1 MTGIPA
7 ALSLTGAVGLG
18 LSASALHARAHRR
31 REARLGLLLD
41 AVAAFPGGAMVPQ
54 IADKLGL
61 TPYQRGKVYADL
73 DVLERR
79 GMVVQHF
86 DGKRMSWT
94 ATRGA
99 SHVRDHQ
106 A

>member
-41 AVAAFPGGAMVPQ
+41 VVAEFPGGAMVPQ
-54 IADKLGL
+54 IAEKLGL
-61 TPYQRGKVYADL
+61 TPYQRGKIYADL
-73 DVLERR
+73 DALERR
-79 GMVVQHF
+79 GQIVHHF
-86 DGKRMSWT
+86 NGHRMSWT
-94 ATRGA
+94 ATGRKP
-99 SHVRDHQ
+99 R
-106 A
+106 